1 MSFQSEE
8 YLGRIRKSAASMVLP
23 FVALLFAA
31 GIVSYFA
38 NQRIEVWQLNIAYS
52 LALLIAIL
60 FWLVPAI
67 NHLAFY
73 IDVTTS
79 RLIVRRG
86 LFGGKTIEIN
96 LKDITA
102 VEQRRSKVLI
112 AATGMI
118 DPVELVGLSRPRAFV
133 AQLRSLGTR

>member
-8 YLGRIRKSAASMVLP
+8 YLGRIRKNAASLTLP
-23 FVALLFAA
+23 FASLFLAA
-31 GIVSYFA
+31 GILSYFA
-38 NQRIEVWQLNIAYS
+38 NQRLEVWQLNIAYS
-52 LALLIAIL
+52 LALIVAIV
-60 FWLVPAI
+60 FWLVPVI
-67 NHLAFY
+67 KHLAFY
-73 IDVTTS
+73 VDVTTS